1 MYSTGFLYAFRI
13 RFFRN
18 RIDKTKKYDQ
28 YLIQEYFYHHCGALI
43 IRFGWFQPYVPSLG
57 RKRFGLFR

>member
-28 YLIQEYFYHHCGALI
+28 YLIQEYFLSSLWDSYYTLWLDSTLCTQLGAQTLRVI
-43 IRFGWFQPYVPSLG
+43 
-57 RKRFGLFR
+57 

>member
-28 YLIQEYFYHHCGALI
+28 YLIQEYFYHHCWDLI
-43 IRFGWFQPYVPSLG
+43 IRFVYFKAYVTSLG
-57 RKRFGLFR
+57 LKSFGLFR